1 MTTLVHPKDAL
12 FSGEKPFPIIPSC
25 EHFAG
30 SEKLIGKALELQDKL
45 GPIFDIT
52 CDCEDGAQAGQEK
65 SHAEMIVRLLNSP
78 ANKFKMAGARI
89 HDFSHPHWRADIDIL
104 VSGAGKV
111 LRYITIPKSTSYAD
125 AKEMIGYVRTVA
137 ANNNIGREVPIHVLV
152 EAHGALR
159 DIQQIAQLPN
169 IEVLDFGLMDFVSAH
184 HGAIPAAAMRSPG
197 QFEHKLLV
205 RAKAEVVAAALANG
219 IVPAHNV
226 CLDLKNTAVVLAD
239 ASRARNEFGF
249 LRMWSIYP
257 AQISA
262 IVEAMQP
269 DLSEVEDAANIL
281 LAAQAVEWGP
291 IQYQGEL
298 HDRATYRYFW
308 ELLQKAKVTGVKI
321 LDSADKAF
329 FH

>member
-89 HDFSHPHWRADIDIL
+89 HDFSHPHWQADIDIL
-104 VSGAGKV
+104 VGGAGKV

-137 ANNNIGREVPIHVLV
+137 ANNNIGREVPIHILV
-152 EAHGALR
+152 ETHGALR

-321 LDSADKAF
+321 SDSADKAF

>member
-65 SHAEMIVRLLNSP
+65 AHAEMIVRLLNSQ

-137 ANNNIGREVPIHVLV
+137 ANNNIGREVPIHILV
-152 EAHGALR
+152 ETHGALR

-184 HGAIPAAAMRSPG
+184 HGAIPAVAMRSPG

-281 LAAQAVEWGP
+281 LAAQAVDWGP

-321 LDSADKAF
+321 LDTADKAF